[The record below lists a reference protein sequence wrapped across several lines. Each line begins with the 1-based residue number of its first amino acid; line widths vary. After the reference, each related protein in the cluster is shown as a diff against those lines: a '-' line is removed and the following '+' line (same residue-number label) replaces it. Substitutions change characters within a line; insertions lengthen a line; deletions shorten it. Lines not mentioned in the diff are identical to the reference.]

1 MVGLW
6 HDVILIIIHFKH
18 GGLLGLNPSENYFHC
33 QGGREVL
40 VNIGVNTSNDGY
52 IKRHILKSMQD
63 ISTQYD
69 GTISDGTDIV
79 PYNFVTE

>member
-1 MVGLW
+1 MVELW

-33 QGGREVL
+33 QGGREGL
-40 VNIGVNTSNDGY
+40 VNISVKTSNDGC
-52 IKRHILKSMQD
+52 IQRHILKSMQD
-63 ISTQYD
+63 IFTQYD

-79 PYNFVTE
+79 QFCY